1 MPTVTPHHYNNLVL
15 HKYIWFARFE
25 SKLAAYTSE
34 RLADEKEE
42 IFEYL
47 QYVFVRDLTSK
58 EYCNFLNTTCK
69 YGINT
74 IRAAEGA
81 TNKKD
86 PNRAKIKSLYTDALG
101 KVSVNNYEAANE
113 DLEEVF
119 LLCIDSINTIE
130 SVEFNPSMPASPLR
144 IKMSDFAYE
153 YQILFDCMVLNA
165 DINDRL
171 IASRFGNC
179 IVDSTT
185 TLHEIHQGFTHLTRH
200 INHIVSSSN
209 KEVER
214 FKSHIHRASLD
225 FLKITIESMVC
236 YFDSTVNKDALA
248 WIRLE
253 SSKIK
258 DKEVFQIPSAQM
270 HPLYLEYKEII
281 DIASKML

>member
-1 MPTVTPHHYNNLVL
+1 M

-47 QYVFVRDLTSK
+47 QYLFVRDLSSK
-58 EYCNFLNTTCK
+58 EYFNFLNTTCK

-74 IRAAEGA
+74 IRAAEVA
-81 TNKKD
+81 TNKED
-86 PNRAKIKSLYTDALG
+86 TNRAKIKSLYTGALA
-101 KVSVNNYEAANE
+101 KESVNNYESANE

-119 LLCIDSINTIE
+119 LLCIESINAIE
-130 SVEFNPSMPASPLR
+130 SVAFNPRMPASPLR
-144 IKMSDFAYE
+144 INMTDFAYE
-153 YQILFDCMVLNA
+153 YQILFDCMALNA
-165 DINDRL
+165 DINDKL
-171 IASRFGNC
+171 IAVNYSNC

-209 KEVER
+209 KEIER

-236 YFDSTVNKDALA
+236 YFDATAKKDALDMV
-248 WIRLE
+248 RLE

-281 DIASKML
+281 EIASKMF